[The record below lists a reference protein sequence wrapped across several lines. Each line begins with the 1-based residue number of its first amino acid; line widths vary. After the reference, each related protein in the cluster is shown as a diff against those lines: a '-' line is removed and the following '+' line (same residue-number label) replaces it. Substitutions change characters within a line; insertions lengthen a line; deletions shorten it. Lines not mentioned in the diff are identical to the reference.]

1 MFIEKGITIRR
12 IKTYHMMADRSSMQG
27 AEATVSP
34 TEFLGREALV
44 KIRPEKSYRLPAID
58 AHIRNMRTR
67 NEARIM
73 RDARDAGV
81 RTPCIYDIDLKECSI
96 TMEPIKGPSVKSVL
110 DDHPEMADDICR
122 KIGTAVARLHSA
134 GICHGDLT
142 TSNMILEGG
151 EICLID
157 FSMGIAKAELEDIG
171 VDLRLLERAFSSA
184 HVGLESSFEILMD
197 TYYSNID
204 NAKQVKKKLNDIK
217 NRARYT

>member
-1 MFIEKGITIRR
+1 MENKRKIPYGVINWAELVRECFVVDNTRYIRELET
-12 IKTYHMMADRSSMQG
+12 IKTPVFLRPKRFGKSVVCSM
-27 AEATVSP
+27 
-34 TEFLGREALV
+34 L
-44 KIRPEKSYRLPAID
+44 
-58 AHIRNMRTR
+58 AHY
-67 NEARIM
+67 
-73 RDARDAGV
+73 
-81 RTPCIYDIDLKECSI
+81 YDIDLKECSI